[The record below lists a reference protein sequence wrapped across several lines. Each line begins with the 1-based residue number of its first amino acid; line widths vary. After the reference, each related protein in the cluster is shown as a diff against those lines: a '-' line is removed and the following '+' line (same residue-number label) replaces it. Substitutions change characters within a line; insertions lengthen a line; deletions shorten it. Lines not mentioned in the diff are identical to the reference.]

1 LSVPGRSVALAT
13 LLIISAYS
21 PVLAQSTAASTSKPA
36 AIKGEIIGRVVTSVG
51 QAPIGF
57 ANVEVTPSGANT
69 PAARASTAND
79 GRFRIPG
86 LHPGRY
92 RVLIRALGYSPRD
105 FPSIVMGASQGVDI
119 GAVKLT
125 AVALALQSVS
135 VAAQRPDVQLSPDRN
150 TFVVRDMPSTQGGTA
165 LDVLRNVPA
174 VDVDIDN
181 VVSLRGNSGVV
192 VEING
197 RTSPMKPAQLGDF
210 LAQLPA
216 AIVDKVEVIP
226 NPSARDDPTGVAGI
240 INIVLKQKAD
250 AGTSGGVTVGAGTTG
265 HVDVGGNVGYQ
276 SGPLSMYGSYSFL
289 RDNRPRNES
298 VYRENNYLVPMT
310 FLEESALRTQI
321 PLAHTLTGSATYKL
335 GNNDELS
342 NDMMYS
348 TRAETE
354 SYGILYHDLNS
365 SRALTAASDRMTRDV
380 NHEIEFESTLG
391 YKHTFAD
398 KGHTLS
404 SELRVFRNRE
414 GGPNTV
420 VADTLPIDGSP
431 AAVTALESQTGWAH
445 PHENSFKVDYV
456 RPLSKYVRLET
467 GYKGSLQDFHTT
479 LNTQVFDAALSAYQ
493 PDSTRISDFTY
504 RQLVNSAYGM
514 FDAQEGK
521 FLLQGGVRLERA
533 TTKFHLNLKD
543 ATYNNLYNS
552 IFPSALIA
560 YNIDDSR
567 QIKLSYST
575 RIQRPDDTDLL
586 DPTPRYADP
595 LNLSRGNPYLKPEYI
610 RAFELGVQ
618 RTAGSTTLQ
627 ITPFYRHT
635 LNAITTLRSIDSAG
649 VSTRTFANVATTDA
663 YGTDANLALS
673 GERLSGFA
681 GTSLFREVSNAPNL
695 AAGLNVRTF
704 GWNARTNVSFRAT
717 STLDLQA
724 LLFYRSAMTVAQG
737 RNASR
742 SRFSVAARQKLM
754 DNRMSLT
761 LRVIDPFSMSRE
773 RSTTVDPLFYQVSDR
788 TRTIRG
794 LLLSINWMF
803 GKQPKS
809 EDNRILDQNAGG

>member
-1 LSVPGRSVALAT
+1 
-13 LLIISAYS
+13 
-21 PVLAQSTAASTSKPA
+21 
-36 AIKGEIIGRVVTSVG
+36 
-51 QAPIGF
+51 
-57 ANVEVTPSGANT
+57 
-69 PAARASTAND
+69 
-79 GRFRIPG
+79 
-86 LHPGRY
+86 
-92 RVLIRALGYSPRD
+92 
-105 FPSIVMGASQGVDI
+105 
-119 GAVKLT
+119 
-125 AVALALQSVS
+125 
-135 VAAQRPDVQLSPDRN
+135 
-150 TFVVRDMPSTQGGTA
+150 
-165 LDVLRNVPA
+165 
-174 VDVDIDN
+174 
-181 VVSLRGNSGVV
+181 
-192 VEING
+192 
-197 RTSPMKPAQLGDF
+197 
-210 LAQLPA
+210 
-216 AIVDKVEVIP
+216 
-226 NPSARDDPTGVAGI
+226 
-240 INIVLKQKAD
+240 
-250 AGTSGGVTVGAGTTG
+250 
-265 HVDVGGNVGYQ
+265 
-276 SGPLSMYGSYSFL
+276 
-289 RDNRPRNES
+289 
-298 VYRENNYLVPMT
+298 
-310 FLEESALRTQI
+310 
-321 PLAHTLTGSATYKL
+321 
-335 GNNDELS
+335 
-342 NDMMYS
+342 
-348 TRAETE
+348 
-354 SYGILYHDLNS
+354 
-365 SRALTAASDRMTRDV
+365 
-380 NHEIEFESTLG
+380 
-391 YKHTFAD
+391 
-398 KGHTLS
+398 
-404 SELRVFRNRE
+404 
-414 GGPNTV
+414 
-420 VADTLPIDGSP
+420 
-431 AAVTALESQTGWAH
+431 
-445 PHENSFKVDYV
+445 
-456 RPLSKYVRLET
+456 
-467 GYKGSLQDFHTT
+467 
-479 LNTQVFDAALSAYQ
+479 
-493 PDSTRISDFTY
+493 
-504 RQLVNSAYGM
+504 AYGM

-803 GKQPKS
+803 GKPPKS